1 MPIFAFSPAQFA
13 LEAETSAEPP
23 RGGLRRR
30 LRSGLPTDTVN
41 NMCVV
46 PARVC
51 YYSVSLKIDD
61 FSIDRDSVVNT
72 PRGAKSCELILVG
85 G

>member
-13 LEAETSAEPP
+13 LEAETSP
-23 RGGLRRR
+23 RNLRAGSAASSTKP
-30 LRSGLPTDTVN
+30 LHDYPVN

-72 PRGAKSCELILVG
+72 PRGDVRS
-85 G
+85 